1 MTAATT
7 ERPIDVA
14 NRVSAETYA
23 VLESDSSRA
32 ALQLDELIVELT
44 ADAMRSAGVPDGDER
59 TGGGFDLA
67 ACELFADDAT
77 TKKQIHQEIVELIY
91 RATLAYLQSMAGVL
105 GAASVVNG

>member
-1 MTAATT
+1 VIALAV
-7 ERPIDVA
+7 ELPIDVA
-14 NRVSAETYA
+14 NRVAAETYA
-23 VLESDSSRA
+23 TLESEHSPA
-32 ALQLDELIVELT
+32 ALQLEELIVALT

-105 GAASVVNG
+105 GAAS